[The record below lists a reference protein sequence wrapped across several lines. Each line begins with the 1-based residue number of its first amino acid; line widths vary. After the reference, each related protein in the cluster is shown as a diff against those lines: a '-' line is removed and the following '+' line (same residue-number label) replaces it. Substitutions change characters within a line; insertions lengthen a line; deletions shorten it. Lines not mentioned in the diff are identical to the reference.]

1 MKRLVILFAAMLCVG
16 ASFAQKFS
24 YRFNHTPLADA
35 LMQIAG
41 QHPDIHI
48 NFIYNELDK
57 YTVTANIHTNDAY
70 DMLRQLIG
78 LNPVSVIS
86 SGGRYYVEALQHG
99 RFIYRGR
106 ILGDDNEPVAA
117 ATVMLLA
124 PKDSTVLTYG
134 IADGDG
140 CFSIPCDSRNVIA
153 KFSCM
158 GLVTT
163 FRNFPDFNLGTIVM
177 PVQSVI
183 LNQIKVENRTQRVIG
198 SGVEYIPSI
207 RAKKSATDAAS
218 LLLMMNIP
226 LLDITP
232 GNMSVKTYTGKDVG
246 MFIDFKEATDE
257 DLQGLRPEDVLR
269 VEVLQYPE
277 DPRFGG
283 QANVINFVMR
293 KYEWGGYTKLTVK
306 GTTLNIDRGDGI
318 LYSKFVNKKWTFD
331 ANATGSIAHNDN
343 YNSYNVETFRD
354 ITIGDLHLDAVTRTS
369 QSGANYLQQSN
380 SQSATFRAAYETKDI
395 EIIHS
400 VSYNRTATPLE
411 RDLSSVNYSQDIF
424 SASQALS
431 KESGQTITPRL
442 RGYYYFAMPK
452 NNTLIASW
460 SFAYGSTRRNS
471 TYQLGCIAP
480 IINNNKETSYA
491 PTMIIQ
497 YSKKFSHNNTFRT
510 SLMTFNTIYHT
521 NYEGSYNGLQKLLS
535 SENMLFLE
543 YMQNWKSGLSLYS
556 RVGASYVI
564 GRLNGVNT
572 LEQLNPRLGLQL
584 NYKIDERH
592 SASAEGWWGN
602 NYPTPA
608 SSNSAI
614 VQRNE
619 LLWLQGNPGLRNTT
633 FITALASYTYIPT
646 NNLSLSATAEYHG
659 FLNKTAHDYFSLPGY
674 DGLIRNEI
682 NSGDFHRYSGYLS
695 STVKLFDNSLS
706 LKASGM
712 VERMVAS
719 GIDAQSMNLIAA
731 NMQANYYFK
740 GLSFILYYE
749 TPKKNLAPFDY
760 GFRYHYK
767 STYGIMTSYAT
778 GDFKVGVQFRNWFNS
793 NRYYADFDS
802 KRYSSHGWVWSS
814 SLARSIQLTLS
825 YTFPYGKKVK
835 RNNEI
840 SESES
845 TGSAILK

>member
-1 MKRLVILFAAMLCVG
+1 M
-16 ASFAQKFS
+16 AQNES
-24 YRFNHTPLADA
+24 
-35 LMQIAG
+35 
-41 QHPDIHI
+41 PDSVKIQ
-48 NFIYNELDK
+48 ELDE
-57 YTVTANIHTNDAY
+57 V
-70 DMLRQLIG
+70 
-78 LNPVSVIS
+78 V
-86 SGGRYYVEALQHG
+86 VEA
-99 RFIYRGR
+99 
-106 ILGDDNEPVAA
+106 
-117 ATVMLLA
+117 
-124 PKDSTVLTYG
+124 
-134 IADGDG
+134 
-140 CFSIPCDSRNVIA
+140 
-153 KFSCM
+153 
-158 GLVTT
+158 
-163 FRNFPDFNLGTIVM
+163 
-177 PVQSVI
+177 
-183 LNQIKVENRTQRVIG
+183 RTQRVIDR
-198 SGVEYIPSI
+198 GVAYTPTKRI
-207 RAKKSATDAAS
+207 KKTATDATR
-218 LLLMMNIP
+218 LLELMNIP
-226 LLDITP
+226 QLNITP
-232 GNMSVKTYTGKDVG
+232 GTMSVKTYAGKDVAI
-246 MFIDFKEATDE
+246 FIDFNEATDE
-257 DLQGLRPEDVLR
+257 DLQGLRPEDVLH

-318 LYSKFVNKKWTFD
+318 LYSKFVNKNWTFD
-331 ANATGSIAHNDN
+331 ANATGSITHNDN
-343 YNSYNVETFRD
+343 YNSYNIETFRD
-354 ITIGDLHLDAVTRTS
+354 ISVGDRHVDAVTRTS

-400 VSYNRTATPLE
+400 VSFNRTATPLE

-424 SASQALS
+424 SASSSLS
-431 KESGQTITPRL
+431 RESAQTITPRL

-460 SFAYGSTRRNS
+460 KFAYGSTRRNS
-471 TYQLGCIAP
+471 TYQLGSLAP

-521 NYEGSYNGLQKLLS
+521 DYEGSYNGLQKLLS

-543 YMQNWKSGLSLYS
+543 YMQNWQCGLSLYS

-572 LEQLNPRLGLQL
+572 LEQWNPRLGLQL
-584 NYKIDERH
+584 NYKINEKH
-592 SASAEGWWGN
+592 SASVEGWWGN
-602 NYPTPA
+602 NHPTPA
-608 SSNSAI
+608 ASNSAI
-614 VQRNE
+614 VQSNE
-619 LLWLQGNPGLRNTT
+619 LLWLQGNPELRNTT
-633 FITALASYTYIPT
+633 FITASASYTYIPT
-646 NNLSLSATAEYHG
+646 NKLSFSATAEYNG
-659 FLNKTAHDYFSLPGY
+659 FLNKTAHDYFSMSGY
-674 DGLIRNEI
+674 DGLICKEI

-695 STVKLFDNSLS
+695 ATLKLFDNSLS
-706 LKASGM
+706 LKASGQ

-731 NMQANYYFK
+731 NVQANYYFRNF
-740 GLSFILYYE
+740 SFILYYQ
-749 TPKKNLAPFDY
+749 TPNKNLAPFDY

-767 STYGIMTSYAT
+767 STYGILANYAI
-778 GDFKVGVQFRNWFNS
+778 GDFKAGLQFRNWFNS

-802 KRYSSHGWVWSS
+802 NRYSAHGWVWSS

-845 TGSAILK
+845 AGSAILK

>member
-1 MKRLVILFAAMLCVG
+1 M
-16 ASFAQKFS
+16 AQNES
-24 YRFNHTPLADA
+24 
-35 LMQIAG
+35 
-41 QHPDIHI
+41 PDSVKIQ
-48 NFIYNELDK
+48 ELDE
-57 YTVTANIHTNDAY
+57 V
-70 DMLRQLIG
+70 
-78 LNPVSVIS
+78 V
-86 SGGRYYVEALQHG
+86 VEA
-99 RFIYRGR
+99 
-106 ILGDDNEPVAA
+106 
-117 ATVMLLA
+117 
-124 PKDSTVLTYG
+124 
-134 IADGDG
+134 
-140 CFSIPCDSRNVIA
+140 
-153 KFSCM
+153 
-158 GLVTT
+158 
-163 FRNFPDFNLGTIVM
+163 
-177 PVQSVI
+177 
-183 LNQIKVENRTQRVIG
+183 RTQRVIDR
-198 SGVEYIPSI
+198 GVAYTPTKRI
-207 RAKKSATDAAS
+207 KKTATDATR
-218 LLLMMNIP
+218 LLELMNIP
-226 LLDITP
+226 QLNITP
-232 GNMSVKTYTGKDVG
+232 GTMSVKTYAGKDVAI
-246 MFIDFKEATDE
+246 FIDFNEATDE
-257 DLQGLRPEDVLR
+257 DLQGLRPEDVLH

-318 LYSKFVNKKWTFD
+318 LYSKFVNKNWTFD
-331 ANATGSIAHNDN
+331 ANATGSITHNDN
-343 YNSYNVETFRD
+343 YNSYNIETFRD
-354 ITIGDLHLDAVTRTS
+354 ISVGDRHVDAVTRTS

-380 SQSATFRAAYETKDI
+380 SQPATFRAAYETKDI

-400 VSYNRTATPLE
+400 VSFNRTATPLE

-424 SASQALS
+424 SASSSLS
-431 KESGQTITPRL
+431 RESAQTITPRL

-460 SFAYGSTRRNS
+460 KFAYGSTRRNS
-471 TYQLGCIAP
+471 TYQLGSLAP

-521 NYEGSYNGLQKLLS
+521 DYEGSYNGLQKLLS

-543 YMQNWKSGLSLYS
+543 YMQNWQCDLSLYS

-572 LEQLNPRLGLQL
+572 LEQWNPRLGLQL
-584 NYKIDERH
+584 NYKINEKH
-592 SASAEGWWGN
+592 SASVEGWWGN
-602 NYPTPA
+602 NHPTPA
-608 SSNSAI
+608 ASNSAI
-614 VQRNE
+614 VQSNE
-619 LLWLQGNPGLRNTT
+619 LLWLQGNPELRNTT
-633 FITALASYTYIPT
+633 FITASASYTYIPT
-646 NNLSLSATAEYHG
+646 NKLSFSATAEYNG
-659 FLNKTAHDYFSLPGY
+659 FLNKTAHDYFSMSGY
-674 DGLIRNEI
+674 DGLICKEI

-695 STVKLFDNSLS
+695 ATLKLFDNSLS
-706 LKASGM
+706 LKASGQ

-731 NMQANYYFK
+731 NVQANYYFRNF
-740 GLSFILYYE
+740 SFILYYQ
-749 TPKKNLAPFDY
+749 TPNKNLAPFDY

-767 STYGIMTSYAT
+767 STYGILANYAI
-778 GDFKVGVQFRNWFNS
+778 GDFKAGLQFRNWFNS

-802 KRYSSHGWVWSS
+802 NRYSAHGWVWSS

-845 TGSAILK
+845 AGSAILK